1 MQIKQI
7 NGYSARCEARG
18 IERDASLLMMLDQDL
33 RVGDYVMISVGNVVA
48 RIDEQEAQMAW
59 SLYDEIFNAIDNPVK

>member
-18 IERDASLLMMLDQDL
+18 IERDASLLMMLDQQL
-33 RVGDYVMISVGNVVA
+33 RVGDYVMISIGNVVA
-48 RIDEQEAQMAW
+48 RIDQEEAEKAW
-59 SLYDEIFNAIDNPVK
+59 SLYDEMFSAIDNPAK